1 MGELDDAVSLC
12 EQTLRRVLSKW
23 LLAPA
28 DLREIDDL
36 FLDCATLPVSRRTGA
51 EGFAADPRIAAR
63 THRNPHVGRVG
74 GFAWSEL
81 VGGLESRS

>member
-1 MGELDDAVSLC
+1 MDELDDAVSLC

-36 FLDCATLPVSRRTGA
+36 FLD
-51 EGFAADPRIAAR
+51 
-63 THRNPHVGRVG
+63 
-74 GFAWSEL
+74 
-81 VGGLESRS
+81 